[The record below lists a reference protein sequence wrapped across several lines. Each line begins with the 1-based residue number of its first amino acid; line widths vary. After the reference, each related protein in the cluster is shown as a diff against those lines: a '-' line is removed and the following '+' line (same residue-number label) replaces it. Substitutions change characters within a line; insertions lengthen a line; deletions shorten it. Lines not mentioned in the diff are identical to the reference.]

1 MKVGIKKIHENE
13 WLINIGFVSIKMDHF
28 SVELLNITL
37 EHLIAL
43 ESGKKHSVLKSYITL
58 GLRLNE
64 LDDFGVQKLIREIKN
79 EDLLI
84 LMQVSKSPQLE
95 EKALRNVG
103 IMLAKQLQEDIKTT
117 PLPDAASVKEAIRR
131 IVIKMFELEKSGDI
145 EFTAKEAVYI

>member
-13 WLINIGFVSIKMDHF
+13 WQINIGFVSIKMDHF

-43 ESGKKHSVLKSYITL
+43 ESGKKYSILKSYITL

-64 LDDFGVQKLIREIKN
+64 LDDFGMQKLIREIKN

-131 IVIKMFELEKSGDI
+131 IVTKMFELEKSGDI
-145 EFTAKEAVYI
+145 EFTAKEVVYI